1 MIYGKLNKSIFVPSA
16 HDTNMMREALIH
28 PPKSDYFKENKVK
41 LGKLG
46 AQEMQMLSVCLSVL
60 RHYALKLQASKNPK
74 RTPKAPLKDPPSTP

>member
-74 RTPKAPLKDPPSTP
+74 APLKDPPSTP